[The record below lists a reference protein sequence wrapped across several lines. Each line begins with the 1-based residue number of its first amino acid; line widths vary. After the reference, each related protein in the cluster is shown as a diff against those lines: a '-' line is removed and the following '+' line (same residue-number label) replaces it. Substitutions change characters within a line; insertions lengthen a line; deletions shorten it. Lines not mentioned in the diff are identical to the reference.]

1 MEDFNSSNIKEE
13 SIEIDDK
20 LDIKV
25 EAEEDEGYAL
35 LNSFQ
40 QIVENEA
47 GPHYRQSG
55 SLSLVETLC
64 SDWLR

>member
-40 QIVENEA
+40 QIVESEA
-47 GPHYRQSG
+47 GPHYRQNG
-55 SLSLVETLC
+55 TLSLVDTLC
-64 SDWLR
+64 SDWSR